1 MTKEKGNENSDYS
14 LFFFF
19 FFNLVIKKEENVM
32 GTMSPFLSR

>member
-14 LFFFF
+14 LFFF